1 LPTTKAEKL
10 MKVFCNRNGLQLG
23 AIRWMYDGKRIDR
36 EKSLAENG
44 IEDDGEEIV
53 MSGLIEQHGGAH

>member
-1 LPTTKAEKL
+1 

-23 AIRWMYDGKRIDR
+23 AIRWMYDGERIDK

-53 MSGLIEQHGGAH
+53 ISGRIEQHGGAH